1 LEPLKRCGSSTSGP
15 KQEPQVSD
23 TDVCHRETP
32 AREGQGRTGVES
44 GEGEPRKLRKQ
55 ARKSKAGGDVWE
67 VREKQENKAAV
78 LVQQANWRV

>member
-1 LEPLKRCGSSTSGP
+1 
-15 KQEPQVSD
+15 
-23 TDVCHRETP
+23 VCHRETP

-67 VREKQENKAAV
+67 VRENKKTKR
-78 LVQQANWRV
+78 QDWFNRQTGESERKSPFSSGKKNKKIPPEKKFF